1 MTLDQL
7 ALRSP
12 TGTNTV
18 LLRGRRNTREAVK
31 HFGAGTSHLSSRSLV
46 LLHAGSTCIMVTYCY
61 LQDLTST
68 SAHTSPR
75 LVASSRWVVVA
86 ASLVAS
92 KYKAGRPKCTSG
104 RCRRGMFVVPLVV
117 MYSPE
122 LCWHAFSSP
131 IMLRFIF
138 IHEHLLGVSAR
149 SDTRKRT
156 YRHTMVFAIVISTC
170 TCQKLRSKPSFFFSV
185 SSPLAVGTRTRN
197 APLMLFLSPLF
208 GQHIQAVGARPRPS
222 LYAILITVHLINLG
236 CVPRS
241 RRASLDVF
249 GRTPVR
255 EEFVV

>member
-1 MTLDQL
+1 VDIQTILRRLFLSKINRPPVSLSKIVTETKAADLTGKTIVIVATVTDDIRLNVVPKLTIAALRFTATAKARILAAGGEIMTLDQL

-31 HFGAGTSHLSSRSLV
+31 HFGAGTSHLSSRPLV
-46 LLHAGSTCIMVTYCY
+46 LLHAGSTCIMLTYCHP
-61 LQDLTST
+61 QDRTST
-68 SAHTSPR
+68 SALTSPR

-92 KYKAGRPKCTSG
+92 RYKAGRPKCTSG

-170 TCQKLRSKPSFFFSV
+170 TC
-185 SSPLAVGTRTRN
+185 
-197 APLMLFLSPLF
+197 
-208 GQHIQAVGARPRPS
+208 
-222 LYAILITVHLINLG
+222 
-236 CVPRS
+236 
-241 RRASLDVF
+241 
-249 GRTPVR
+249 
-255 EEFVV
+255 